1 MSRSRAFVLAAISAG
16 LVGVAV
22 AGADLQSRAVAT
34 ACHRYRDPGPGDQEG
49 DTRSLDPLEPLVM
62 ASAAFSILFLARPLY
77 DLIRGD
83 VSFLDFNT
91 DASYDM
97 ALASA
102 AVAIVAFQL
111 GYATARVSQVIRGG
125 NEALYRF
132 WPGRSNYVLVGFAV
146 VLTAVAAVAALVNA
160 ILAGGAESLLQD
172 RTAVATGAT
181 NVPAIAG
188 AVSAAVPAV
197 LLLWCIDGP
206 WKRVARA
213 MSVVP
218 MAVLGVAAIPKG
230 DRRLLLPLAVA
241 GGAYYYLRRGR
252 RPSWFQVAALVA
264 ATMFLVITPLR
275 EARTG
280 QVGIGEA
287 FVQGLQNPGAAIEG
301 LLISQDTSQLSVLA
315 VMISEVG
322 DGRPIPWQWGM
333 STLTETV
340 LQPIPRQVWEDKPSP
355 IGTQFIEYNWGMAGG
370 RCVSQCPTLS
380 DSRHLLL

>member
-1 MSRSRAFVLAAISAG
+1 MQFSRAGSAEPPSG
-16 LVGVAV
+16 S
-22 AGADLQSRAVAT
+22 DCCR
-34 ACHRYRDPGPGDQEG
+34 HRGDKCPGDG
-49 DTRSLDPLEPLVM
+49 RCRVCRRSGGP
-62 ASAAFSILFLARPLY
+62 
-77 DLIRGD
+77 
-83 VSFLDFNT
+83 
-91 DASYDM
+91 
-97 ALASA
+97 A
-102 AVAIVAFQL
+102 AVVYRWTL
-111 GYATARVSQVIRGG
+111 
-125 NEALYRF
+125 EASGSRHECRAHGCA
-132 WPGRSNYVLVGFAV
+132 GRCGHP
-146 VLTAVAAVAALVNA
+146 
-160 ILAGGAESLLQD
+160 E
-172 RTAVATGAT
+172 
-181 NVPAIAG
+181 
-188 AVSAAVPAV
+188 
-197 LLLWCIDGP
+197 
-206 WKRVARA
+206 
-213 MSVVP
+213 
-218 MAVLGVAAIPKG
+218 G

-355 IGTQFIEYNWGMAGG
+355 IRTQFIEYNWGMAGG
-370 RCVSQCPTLS
+370 RCVSQCPTFQFSAPSTLTSGRWASRS
-380 DSRHLLL
+380 DASFSVGSHGFGTF